1 MQRFEFIGSTPKLL
15 IEKKNQTL
23 NLHKPVTIFVN
34 SCIKFFSLYLAAHSI
49 STMLLN
55 LLGLSNY
62 AAKDYDAAS
71 ISYPAAGDCAAK
83 YKAAADMISVLVT
96 VLLVYSIII

>member
-1 MQRFEFIGSTPKLL
+1 MQIRLTLKL
-15 IEKKNQTL
+15 KA
-23 NLHKPVTIFVN
+23 
-34 SCIKFFSLYLAAHSI
+34 IKFQYLSATFS
-49 STMLLN
+49 MLLN

-83 YKAAADMISVLVT
+83 YKYTLLLVT
-96 VLLVYSIII
+96 VLLSISIPCYNAASISYPAAGDCADII

>member
-1 MQRFEFIGSTPKLL
+1 
-15 IEKKNQTL
+15 
-23 NLHKPVTIFVN
+23 
-34 SCIKFFSLYLAAHSI
+34 
-49 STMLLN
+49 MLLN